1 MYLRGSCLD
10 PVHYMILLSSKYAAN
25 LILDA
30 ERDEVLVVPPWHG
43 KLSALRK
50 KIGIGGGCH

>member
-1 MYLRGSCLD
+1 MFGAVTGAFPLG
-10 PVHYMILLSSKYAAN
+10 SKYAAN